1 METSERHV
9 VTIVAETAV
18 ESRLVEDV
26 KRLGAKGYTVG
37 RVRGEGTTGQH
48 LQDLS
53 GPSVRLE
60 TIVSEAVADRI
71 LEHLATAYFGRFA
84 VVAWVTS
91 ARVLRSERF

>member
-71 LEHLATAYFGRFA
+71 LEHLAAAYFGRFA